1 MEWTAKKGADIN
13 SQEGKKEAK
22 KEKKKKRRLPAPAR
36 RQSRM
41 VARLSSSRASRCG
54 VTLVLIGPAAAGIRD
69 DLFWA
74 AILLAYAANHGVMTS
89 RLNSGDPSTPSRIR
103 PFTAPQPASSRLP
116 SLLVRMRGPEG
127 WEKPAL
133 KNTTEVRRYN
143 DNARGSKC
151 RAAVQQCSTEGRAS
165 R

>member
-1 MEWTAKKGADIN
+1 MEWTAKKAPTSTGR
-13 SQEGKKEAK
+13 KESRK
-22 KEKKKKRRLPAPAR
+22 QRKRKKKKRRLPAPAR

-54 VTLVLIGPAAAGIRD
+54 VTLVLIGLAAAGIRD

-89 RLNSGDPSTPSRIR
+89 RLNSGDPSTPNRIR
-103 PFTAPQPASSRLP
+103 PLTAPQPASSRLP
-116 SLLVRMRGPEG
+116 SLLVRTRGPEG